1 MMLAVTSYLIGG
13 VSGYL
18 LVLML
23 IPGESQV
30 ALLNWAGDNLGL
42 SIWAF
47 GLCLASFF
55 ATLHLL
61 QSRLSDTGNYRSVVQ
76 LDQLSDVWIHVF
88 IGIGVVWTAIG
99 MRSALVDTLS
109 APQSLGNDAG
119 QVLERLVEGGILL
132 ALSTTIVGAVGGYLM
147 RLIKTV
153 SIGGQLTEFYYRH
166 ERIDWE
172 AALGR
177 LRNIEHHLAAMEQRR
192 PQALSS

>member
-1 MMLAVTSYLIGG
+1 MMLAVTSYLVGG

-23 IPGESQV
+23 LSGESQV
-30 ALLNWAGDNLGL
+30 ALLNWASDNLGL

-47 GLCLASFF
+47 GICLASFL
-55 ATLHLL
+55 ATLHRL
-61 QSRLSDTGNYRSVVQ
+61 QSKLSDTANYRSVVQ

-109 APQSLGNDAG
+109 APQALGNDAG
-119 QVLERLVEGGILL
+119 QVLERLVDGGILL

-147 RLIKTV
+147 RLVKTV
-153 SIGGQLTEFYYRH
+153 SIGGQLTDFYHRH
-166 ERIDWE
+166 ERLDWE
-172 AALGR
+172 RALSR
-177 LRNIEHHLAAMEQRR
+177 LESIEHHLAVLDQGRTRELA
-192 PQALSS
+192 